1 MNGVVVDMRYRDF
14 ATVDATKTLL
24 REEMQ
29 QYKRIGVPSS
39 HEEEPGASCPLNS
52 LPITS
57 IMGGRQR
64 SER

>member
-29 QYKRIGVPSS
+29 QV
-39 HEEEPGASCPLNS
+39 
-52 LPITS
+52 
-57 IMGGRQR
+57 
-64 SER
+64 